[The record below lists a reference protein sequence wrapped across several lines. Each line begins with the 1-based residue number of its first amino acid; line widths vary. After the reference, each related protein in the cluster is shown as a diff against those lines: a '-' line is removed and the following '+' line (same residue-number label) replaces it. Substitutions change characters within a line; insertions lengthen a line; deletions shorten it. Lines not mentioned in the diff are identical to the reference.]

1 VTGLEPLADADAER
15 ESVSMQEDDMST
27 RIIGIDLAV
36 TAAHQAAIL
45 DPATKR
51 FVVKQMAFRTL
62 PDELDRLL
70 QRARTGT
77 DGEPELIVVLEA
89 TSMAWHPV
97 GLYLAEH
104 GAKVYRVNG
113 RLTKD
118 LRRVR
123 TPHARSD
130 RIDCQV
136 LANLYNTYP
145 DELDR
150 LYIPS
155 GTELALQR
163 ACRAFARRRTLLAAS
178 DNRLTAYDNWAW
190 QGLTR
195 LVPAHAI
202 PWVRTEWYNP
212 WDVVA
217 AGVETVSAAWRQAP
231 ASKDDDGAWLP
242 AWVARAQA
250 LTQLFGTPASMQYP
264 ALAATIREELAQQ
277 AQEEQKQ
284 RTLLTTVILPLYQ
297 QLYPACHLPSIY
309 GIGQASAAIYMA
321 FIHTIDRFANVECF
335 RQWTGMTPAAD
346 QSGNA
351 QTKGLPLTQAGPNI
365 VKATLFLD
373 ANVAR
378 QWDPQLAAIYYNQ
391 MVHYGKHHT
400 QATCAVASHLANRIY
415 AVLKAQRPY
424 VLRDL
429 EGQPITATAARCL
442 IQEHFHV
449 PDEVRSRTSKRL
461 RRRPQLAI
469 TQ

>member
-1 VTGLEPLADADAER
+1 
-15 ESVSMQEDDMST
+15 MNT

-36 TAAHQAAIL
+36 TAEHQAAIL

-70 QRARTGT
+70 ARARTGI
-77 DGEPELIVVLEA
+77 DGELELIVVLEA

-97 GLYLAEH
+97 GLYLAAH
-104 GAKVYRVNG
+104 GATVYRVNG
-113 RLTKD
+113 RLTKA
-118 LRRVR
+118 LRQVR

-136 LANLYNTYP
+136 LAHLYHTYP
-145 DELDR
+145 EELDR
-150 LYIPS
+150 LYIPN
-155 GTELALQR
+155 GAELTLQR
-163 ACRAFARRRTLLAAS
+163 ACRAYARRRTQLAAS
-178 DNRLTAYDNWAW
+178 ANRLTAYDNWAW
-190 QGLTR
+190 QGLSR
-195 LVPAHAI
+195 LVPAHAL

-217 AGVETVSAAWRQAP
+217 AGVETLRLAWRQVP
-231 ASKDDDGAWLP
+231 AGKGDAGEWLP
-242 AWVARAQA
+242 AWVARAHA
-250 LTQLFGTPASMQYP
+250 LTRLFGTPASMQYP
-264 ALAATIREELAQQ
+264 ALAAAIRAELAQQ
-277 AQEEQKQ
+277 AQEEQAQ
-284 RTLLTTVILPLYQ
+284 RTLLTTVILPLYE
-297 QLYPACHLPSIY
+297 QLYPACPLPSIY
-309 GIGQASAAIYMA
+309 GIGPASAAIYMA
-321 FIHTIDRFANVECF
+321 FIHTIDRFPNVERF
-335 RQWTGMTPAAD
+335 RQWTGMTPAAN

-351 QTKGLPLTQAGPNI
+351 QTKGLPMTQAGPNI

-424 VLRDL
+424 VLQDL
-429 EGQPITATAARCL
+429 EGQPITATAAKGL
-442 IQEHFHV
+442 IQERLHV

-461 RRRPQLAI
+461 RRRPQLVA

>member
-1 VTGLEPLADADAER
+1 
-15 ESVSMQEDDMST
+15 MST

-36 TAAHQAAIL
+36 TADHQAAIL

-51 FVVKQMAFRTL
+51 FVVKQMAFRSL
-62 PDELDRLL
+62 PDDLDRLL
-70 QRARTGT
+70 QRARTGA
-77 DGEPELIVVLEA
+77 GANPELVAVLEA

-104 GAKVYRVNG
+104 GVKVYRVNG
-113 RLTKD
+113 RMTKD

-136 LANLYNTYP
+136 LANLYNAYP
-145 DELDR
+145 EELDP

-155 GTELALQR
+155 GAQMTLQR
-163 ACRAFARRRTLLAAS
+163 ACRAFARRRTQLAAS

-190 QGLTR
+190 QGLSR
-195 LVPAHAI
+195 LVPAHALQ
-202 PWVRTEWYNP
+202 WVRTEWYNP

-217 AGVETVSAAWRQAP
+217 AGVEYLSAAWRQTP
-231 ASKDDDGAWLP
+231 ASKDDDGAWLLP
-242 AWVARAQA
+242 WVARAQA
-250 LTQLFGTPASMQYP
+250 LTRLFVTPARMNYP
-264 ALAATIREELAQQ
+264 ALVDAIRGELAQQ
-277 AQEEQKQ
+277 AQGEQEQ
-284 RTLLTTVILPLYQ
+284 QMLLTTVILPLYR
-297 QLYPACHLPSIY
+297 QLYPACPLPSIY
-309 GIGQASAAIYMA
+309 GIGEASAAIYMA
-321 FIHTIDRFANVECF
+321 FIHTIDRFANVEGF

-365 VKATLFLD
+365 IKATLFID

-378 QWDPQLAAIYYNQ
+378 QWDPQLARIYYNQ
-391 MVHYGKHHT
+391 MVLYGKHHT

-415 AVLKAQRPY
+415 AVLKENRPY

-429 EGQPITATAARCL
+429 DGEPIAPTTARRL
-442 IQEHFHV
+442 IQERFHV

-461 RRRPQLAI
+461 RRRPQPAPD
-469 TQ
+469 Q